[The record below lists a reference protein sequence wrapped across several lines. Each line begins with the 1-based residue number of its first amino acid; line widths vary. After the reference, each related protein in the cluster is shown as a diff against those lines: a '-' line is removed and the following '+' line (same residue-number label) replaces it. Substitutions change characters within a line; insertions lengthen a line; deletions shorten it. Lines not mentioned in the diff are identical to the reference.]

1 MNSIVTGE
9 QARGLVAGRLL
20 LRVIEC
26 DGVRTDMQSSD
37 AGSDIASPSALF
49 TAPGATI
56 GRGNDNHLVLPDPS
70 RQISRLQASLRIDAA
85 GASLRNHSSVCA
97 MSINGEALGK
107 DEDRPLRSGD
117 IVHVGFY
124 VLRAESDSPETVIR
138 APCPANQAAPLVERA
153 MLDRFA
159 PVAAPRQEP
168 LAQPSMAPAVTQP
181 AAARPQH
188 FFERELPPLPV
199 GTSIHEEA
207 TLPGGLSSPPPQLL
221 ANDAFWDSLVAEFK
235 PAPPPSVFHS
245 APQMQAPMQ
254 AGKASPSVIG
264 PSTTLES
271 LAGLD
276 ADPLNLFADLPD
288 EPGPLFASTASIL
301 ADGPDSALSMF
312 AHVSDFAPQADHSA
326 AIRAHFVSVPT
337 PTPGVRRPP
346 ASHADASEVAA
357 STPEARVATTVPA
370 PAAEPPAHEHRPV
383 VPETSSAPPED
394 CARAFLDGLGWPA
407 DQASPDPQQFRLA
420 GELLNGLIGGTMA
433 LLASRTIVKR
443 EVKADVTQVLER
455 ENNPLKLL
463 PDATTVVRQMLGP
476 PFPGFMAPLR
486 ALDDSF
492 ADLQAHQIGMLAGM
506 RAALNQLLR
515 SFSPSRVERELMP
528 PGWLDRLRPR
538 SRQARAWQHYCAL
551 HAATLAAVEDDFHE
565 VFGQTFL
572 AAYDAEI
579 ARFHRHRQQTPT

>member
-1 MNSIVTGE
+1 MNAVVTGE
-9 QARGLVAGRLL
+9 QAGGPAGGRLL

-26 DGVRTDMQSSD
+26 DGVPTEGASANAGKDGSSRT
-37 AGSDIASPSALF
+37 AVFVP
-49 TAPGATI
+49 PGATI

-70 RQISRLQASLRIDAA
+70 RQISRLQASLRIDAL
-85 GASLRNHSSVCA
+85 GASIRNHSSVCA
-97 MSINGEALGK
+97 MSVNGEGLSK
-107 DEDRPLRSGD
+107 DEDRPLKAGD
-117 IVHVGFY
+117 VVQVGFY
-124 VLRAESDSPETVIR
+124 VLRAESGMQETIPLSPL
-138 APCPANQAAPLVERA
+138 PAEPNEPLVARA
-153 MLDRFA
+153 MADRPASIEVQGSGSLSPA
-159 PVAAPRQEP
+159 PAAF
-168 LAQPSMAPAVTQP
+168 LAQPQAHGPV
-181 AAARPQH
+181 R

-199 GTSIHEEA
+199 GASMREEA
-207 TLPGGLSSPPPQLL
+207 TLPGSLSSPPPQPL

-235 PAPPPSVFHS
+235 PAAPPAAFQP

-254 AGKASPSVIG
+254 AHLAASPAENR
-264 PSTTLES
+264 PATLES
-271 LAGLD
+271 LAGLG
-276 ADPLNLFADLPD
+276 ADPLSLFADLPD

-301 ADGPDSALSMF
+301 ADAPESALRLF
-312 AHVSDFAPQADHSA
+312 AHVSDLAPQANHSA
-326 AIRAHFVSVPT
+326 AIRASFITGAT
-337 PTPGVRRPP
+337 PTCRPEPVSDEPAAAHIAPRQETHLAPPVPPPASEPVPARPP
-346 ASHADASEVAA
+346 ADSNTSPVTPDA
-357 STPEARVATTVPA
+357 
-370 PAAEPPAHEHRPV
+370 
-383 VPETSSAPPED
+383 
-394 CARAFLDGLGWPA
+394 CARAFLEGLGWPA
-407 DQASPDPQQFRLA
+407 DQASPDPGQFRLA

-463 PDATTVVRQMLGP
+463 PDPNTVVRQMLGP
-476 PFPGFMAPLR
+476 PFPGFMTPLR

-515 SFSPSRVERELMP
+515 SFSPARVEREMVQA
-528 PGWLDRLRPR
+528 GWLERLRPR

-579 ARFHRHRQQTPT
+579 ARFHRHRAPADT